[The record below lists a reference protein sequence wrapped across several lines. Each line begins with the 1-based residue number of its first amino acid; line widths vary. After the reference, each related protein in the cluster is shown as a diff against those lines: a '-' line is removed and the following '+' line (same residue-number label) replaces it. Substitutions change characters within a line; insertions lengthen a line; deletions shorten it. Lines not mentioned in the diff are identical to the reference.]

1 MLVTPGHLRLEEK
14 LGREDP
20 GAEVILSTTITNA
33 QGIRAQE
40 YRYWSAGIYPAE
52 AEHLETSQSALQIYR
67 AYESNVTLGH
77 GPTAVAAAAQRTA
90 KLLDTGPIQS
100 PLFWLTGTV
109 TGLGL
114 TILTLAFSLSKRKRH
129 ELIFRRLTTAQHLL
143 AGVVLS
149 LDALELALALDDT
162 RLNTAV
168 MLGTAPKNMSAE
180 SDQRIFESALAMAW
194 RLADDLQERPL
205 SQRLDPGYV
214 AEVAKLKQSVQTLV
228 LRNTDVH
235 RRTQSLLDAARGR
248 NPKRNTSE
256 IPKVTS

>member
-129 ELIFRRLTTAQHLL
+129 ESIFRRLTTAQHLL

-180 SDQRIFESALAMAW
+180 SDQRIFESALT
-194 RLADDLQERPL
+194 
-205 SQRLDPGYV
+205 PGTWL
-214 AEVAKLKQSVQTLV
+214 KLRS
-228 LRNTDVH
+228 
-235 RRTQSLLDAARGR
+235 
-248 NPKRNTSE
+248 
-256 IPKVTS
+256 